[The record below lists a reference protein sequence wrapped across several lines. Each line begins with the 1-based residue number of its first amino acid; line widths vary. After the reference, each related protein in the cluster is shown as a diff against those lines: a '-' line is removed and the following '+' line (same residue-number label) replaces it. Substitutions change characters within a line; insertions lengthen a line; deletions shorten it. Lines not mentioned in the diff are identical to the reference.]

1 MESRGG
7 AFIIYPGSYL
17 RYRDAMGSVGPGGYK
32 GIAPEYSGELSP
44 SGRRH
49 NSTLSLAVIP

>member
-7 AFIIYPGSYL
+7 AFIVYPGSYL

-44 SGRRH
+44 VRHH
-49 NSTLSLAVIP
+49 NSTTLSLAVIP